1 MGRRNKSRFERWF
14 SLGQQKM
21 RAGAKKL
28 SDQIWTD
35 FSNQKQII
43 ISGIKIQYTHD
54 ISNTL
59 DEYLES
65 LRVEYFIT
73 NYDSYIYDNEAKLDG
88 DN

>member
-21 RAGAKKL
+21 HAGAKKL
-28 SDQIWTD
+28 SDQ
-35 FSNQKQII
+35 
-43 ISGIKIQYTHD
+43 
-54 ISNTL
+54 
-59 DEYLES
+59 EA

-73 NYDSYIYDNEAKLDG
+73 NYDSYVNDNEAKLDG

>member
-21 RAGAKKL
+21 HAGAKKL
-28 SDQIWTD
+28 SDQISTD

-54 ISNTL
+54 SSNTL
-59 DEYLES
+59 DEYLEA

-73 NYDSYIYDNEAKLDG
+73 NYDGYVNDNEAKLDG

>member
-28 SDQIWTD
+28 SDQISTD

-54 ISNTL
+54 SSNPL
-59 DEYLES
+59 DEYLEA

-73 NYDSYIYDNEAKLDG
+73 NYDSYVNDNEAKLDG

>member
-14 SLGQQKM
+14 SLSRHKRRG
-21 RAGAKKL
+21 GAKEL
-28 SDQIWTD
+28 SDQIMTD

-54 ISNTL
+54 SSNTL

-73 NYDSYIYDNEAKLDG
+73 NYDSYVNDNEAKLDG

>member
-14 SLGQQKM
+14 SLGQQKR
-21 RAGAKKL
+21 RASAKKL
-28 SDQIWTD
+28 LDQISSD
-35 FSNQKQII
+35 FINQKQII

-54 ISNTL
+54 SSNTL

-73 NYDSYIYDNEAKLDG
+73 NFDSYVNDNEAKLDG

>member
-14 SLGQQKM
+14 SLGQHKM

-28 SDQIWTD
+28 SAQISTD

-54 ISNTL
+54 SSNTL
-59 DEYLES
+59 DEYLEA

-73 NYDSYIYDNEAKLDG
+73 NYDSYVNDNEAKLDG